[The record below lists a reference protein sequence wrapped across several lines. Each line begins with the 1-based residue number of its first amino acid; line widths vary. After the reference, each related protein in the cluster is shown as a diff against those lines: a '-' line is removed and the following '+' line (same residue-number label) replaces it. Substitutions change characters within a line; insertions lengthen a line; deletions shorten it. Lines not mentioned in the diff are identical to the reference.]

1 MKKYRLLLK
10 GRNFLI
16 NDDGK
21 HKKHGFHQNVFVDA
35 DSPRQA
41 ELSAI
46 SKIWHDKELKQ
57 ITLNPDDDPPA
68 IQLDTIWELDILD
81 DVSQVE
87 TGRTFFIEKNKW
99 WKFW

>member
-1 MKKYRLLLK
+1 MKKYRLLMK

-16 NDDGK
+16 NEDGK
-21 HKKHGFHQNVFVDA
+21 QKKHGFHQNIFIDA

-41 ELSAI
+41 ELLAAST
-46 SKIWHDKELKQ
+46 IWHDEELKKN
-57 ITLNPDDDPPA
+57 ILNPDDDPPA

-87 TGRTFFIEKNKW
+87 TGRIFFIEKKKW

>member
-1 MKKYRLLLK
+1 MKKYRLLMK

-16 NDDGK
+16 NADGK
-21 HKKHGFHQNVFVDA
+21 QEKHGFHQNIFIDA

-41 ELSAI
+41 ELSAA
-46 SKIWHDKELKQ
+46 STIWHDEELQKA
-57 ITLNPDDDPPA
+57 ILNPEDDPPV

-87 TGRTFFIEKNKW
+87 TGRTFFIEKKKW

>member
-1 MKKYRLLLK
+1 MK

-16 NDDGK
+16 NDNGK
-21 HKKHGFHQNVFVDA
+21 QNKHGFQQNVFVDA

-41 ELSAI
+41 ELLAAAT
-46 SKIWHDKELKQ
+46 IWHDEELKNA
-57 ITLNPDDDPPA
+57 TLNPEDDPPA

-87 TGRTFFIEKNKW
+87 TRRTFFIEKKIW